1 MIQLFSHPV
10 YRRYLARRCS
20 LAYLFSWLCSI
31 FVIIVPFF
39 LCFSPEHMRGESTEG
54 GLWIK
59 NKSYREQP
67 QLHFRKELIL
77 VVQAMETVIVNSTM
91 HERIT
96 RPKEIFFSTSSVW
109 NELYPSSFRI
119 ASIKSREIDT
129 NFDDIVDSMN
139 IQVLMPL
146 LPGENVYSIQM
157 IPFFDFSLSRHVKI
171 QMDTLAYI
179 HYASGIPITSLV
191 TKGDLKLKQ
200 RALFSIQKSPSML
213 FPNDP
218 LFYSTPPSRGP
229 AGHSSTIQQVLE
241 TADSRLFSTDY
252 LERYASSKRGDYA
265 TTGYDSSLPIS
276 SLNITLTLHNTAQS
290 IDYTPALYELFTDA
304 WIRYFSLYW
313 IAIKLVGQLYSFVY
327 SNQLIG
333 TFEKIDRVHT
343 HWSKKHN

>member
-1 MIQLFSHPV
+1 
-10 YRRYLARRCS
+10 
-20 LAYLFSWLCSI
+20 
-31 FVIIVPFF
+31 
-39 LCFSPEHMRGESTEG
+39 
-54 GLWIK
+54 
-59 NKSYREQP
+59 
-67 QLHFRKELIL
+67 
-77 VVQAMETVIVNSTM
+77 METVIVNSTM
-91 HERIT
+91 NERIT

-119 ASIKSREIDT
+119 ASIQSREIDT

-157 IPFFDFSLSRHVKI
+157 ISLFDFSLSRHVKI
-171 QMDTLAYI
+171 QIDTLAYI
-179 HYASGIPITSLV
+179 HYSSGIPITSLV

-200 RALFSIQKSPSML
+200 RALFTIQKSSLML
-213 FPNDP
+213 YANDP
-218 LFYSTPPSRGP
+218 LFYSAPSRGQ
-229 AGHSSTIQQVLE
+229 AGHSSTMQQVLE
-241 TADSRLFSTDY
+241 KADSRLFSTDY

-265 TTGYDSSLPIS
+265 TTDYDYDSSQPIS

-304 WIRYFSLYW
+304 WIRYLSLYW
-313 IAIKLVGQLYSFVY
+313 IAMKLVGQLYSFVY
-327 SNQLIG
+327 SNQLIE